1 MLHFDSVPNLIDCEL
16 HKNKHLRR
24 FHALNVPPETREKRI
39 KNTFNFILFREFF
52 PQLLLIV

>member
-24 FHALNVPPETREKRI
+24 FHAVNVPPETREKNKEYI
-39 KNTFNFILFREFF
+39 
-52 PQLLLIV
+52 